1 MTRYAAQKH
10 QRVRT
15 YARRES
21 RMTAAQRRAIENL
34 SGLYVVPSSV
44 TSLDLEQVFPKLNR
58 FALEVGF
65 GDGEALVHLAR
76 NNPDTGYLGIEVY
89 RPGVGKCLLA
99 LQRWNIDNVRVSTS
113 DARDVLALQLP
124 SKSLSEIFFH
134 FPDPWP
140 KRKHKKRRLIQPAF
154 VELCASRLT
163 DDGRIIFV
171 TDSSDYAAYAR
182 ERFAENDRI
191 KFFDDGQDSSSGR
204 IQRSETRYE
213 RKALEKGSFIH
224 EFVFQR
230 RRAADRAGPV

>member
-1 MTRYAAQKH
+1 MTGHMAQKH
-10 QRVRT
+10 QRVKT

-34 SGLYVVPSSV
+34 SELYVVPSADV
-44 TSLDLEQVFPKLNR
+44 SLDLQQIFPKLNR

-76 NNPDTGYLGIEVY
+76 TNPDTGYLGIEVY

-99 LQRWNIDNVRVSTS
+99 LHRLNIDNVRVSTS

-124 SKSLSEIFFH
+124 PRLLSEIFFH

-140 KRKHKKRRLIQPAF
+140 KRKHRKRRLIQPEF
-154 VELCASRLT
+154 VELCVSRLT

-191 KFFDDGQDSSSGR
+191 GILDDGQELSTGR
-204 IQRSETRYE
+204 LQRSETRYE
-213 RKALEKGSFIH
+213 RKALERGNFIH